1 VIRQIELVSATR
13 STMSINRET
22 GTGKGARCA
31 RAIDADEQLL
41 ERVAMLAEVS
51 RPDVG
56 VVSRSPNDAQP
67 LTAPHD
73 EALPET
79 APLSRPWLLNLL
91 TSLSSD
97 TPARRAFEDFEERRS
112 LRFEAFLRIH
122 AVSRYSAARRV
133 PGRPRRVPFGWCS
146 KLCSDRV
153 GKRQIGT
160 RRDGIAIGRFVA
172 ENRKI
177 GCNS

>member
-1 VIRQIELVSATR
+1 VIRQI
-13 STMSINRET
+13 
-22 GTGKGARCA
+22 
-31 RAIDADEQLL
+31 
-41 ERVAMLAEVS
+41 
-51 RPDVG
+51 
-56 VVSRSPNDAQP
+56 
-67 LTAPHD
+67 
-73 EALPET
+73 
-79 APLSRPWLLNLL
+79 
-91 TSLSSD
+91 
-97 TPARRAFEDFEERRS
+97 
-112 LRFEAFLRIH
+112 EAFLRIH

-133 PGRPRRVPFGWCS
+133 PGRSRRVPFAWCS